1 MGSNKLEQIIGS
13 LTKEEREQLLNKL
26 QEMIVNEFSNE
37 NLEESNVSSCHKCGS
52 ISIRK
57 AGSYDGRQRYKCKDC
72 GLKFTSK
79 SSTIFGTT
87 KLDKSVWLKYV
98 ECMVDKLSLQASA
111 NKVGVGLKTS
121 FFMRH
126 RILECMKKYIGDF
139 RVGKGN
145 KADFDECFVR
155 ESFKGNHKKS
165 SDFTM
170 PRKVRKHGGDNVKSG
185 ISSDQICILSGINDT
200 NDVIMEMASRGEI
213 SGNIITKIL
222 TGKIENG
229 SIISTDRKSAYVK
242 TLLSFGANH
251 NRYKSDRSEGTI
263 AKVNSLHSRFKL
275 FMERFR
281 GISTRRLPNYLIWFV
296 WQETFNQSPRC
307 KQRGMTRFHN
317 LRYNCSY
324 SFSMP

>member
-1 MGSNKLEQIIGS
+1 
-13 LTKEEREQLLNKL
+13 
-26 QEMIVNEFSNE
+26 
-37 NLEESNVSSCHKCGS
+37 
-52 ISIRK
+52 
-57 AGSYDGRQRYKCKDC
+57 
-72 GLKFTSK
+72 
-79 SSTIFGTT
+79 
-87 KLDKSVWLKYV
+87 
-98 ECMVDKLSLQASA
+98 
-111 NKVGVGLKTS
+111 
-121 FFMRH
+121 
-126 RILECMKKYIGDF
+126 
-139 RVGKGN
+139 
-145 KADFDECFVR
+145 
-155 ESFKGNHKKS
+155 
-165 SDFTM
+165 M

-296 WQETFNQSPRC
+296 WQETFKLNEDKNELLFKHSLNGTYETTIREYKNTPYPYYGVLSQIQC
-307 KQRGMTRFHN
+307 GLKQTKFLYKMPNIFIIMWVELIRGVRLWTAM
-317 LRYNCSY
+317 
-324 SFSMP
+324 